1 MIRWIS
7 ADSPR
12 GRYEARSF
20 NLFCEKDGRDIGG
33 PYTVAR
39 TAKTAIASAKR
50 QAKRRNLDRVVVKS
64 MIEPYSVVADL
75 QKGRDF

>member
-12 GRYEARSF
+12 GRYEARIF

-50 QAKRRNLDRVVVKS
+50 QAQATQ
-64 MIEPYSVVADL
+64 P
-75 QKGRDF
+75 